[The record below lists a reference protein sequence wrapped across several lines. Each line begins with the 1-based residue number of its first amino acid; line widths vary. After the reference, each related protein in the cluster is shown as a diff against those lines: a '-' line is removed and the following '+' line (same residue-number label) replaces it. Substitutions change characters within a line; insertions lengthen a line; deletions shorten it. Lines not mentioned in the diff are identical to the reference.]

1 MLYTNGMNKKTTS
14 LRDQRDALLAE
25 MASLR
30 GLLNGSLVQR
40 YSTCSRK
47 NCACH
52 SGSRHGPRLYL
63 AVTGESGQRQSY
75 VPAACATRAADGVA
89 QGRRLRAIVRDLTAL
104 NLRLLREPPEEEASH
119 E

>member
-1 MLYTNGMNKKTTS
+1 MLYTYGMNKKKTS
-14 LRDQRDALLAE
+14 PLEKRDALLAE

-52 SGSRHGPRLYL
+52 TGKRHGPRLYL
-63 AVTGESGQRQSY
+63 AVTGDGGQRQTY
-75 VPAACATRAADGVA
+75 VPAACAARTAEGVS
-89 QGRRLRAIVRDLTAL
+89 QGKRLRAIVREVTAL
-104 NLRLLREPPEEEASH
+104 NLRLMREEAGRG
-119 E
+119 

>member
-1 MLYTNGMNKKTTS
+1 MLYTMGMKRKKATPTEK
-14 LRDQRDALLAE
+14 RDALLAE

-52 SGSRHGPRLYL
+52 TGKRHGPRLYL
-63 AVTGESGQRQSY
+63 AVTGDSGQRQTY
-75 VPAACATRAADGVA
+75 VPAACAARAAEGVS
-89 QGRRLRAIVRDLTAL
+89 QGKRLRAIVREVTAL
-104 NLRLLREPPEEEASH
+104 NLRLLREEAGRG
-119 E
+119 